1 MLTVAKCVAA
11 FFISLTLASLMF
23 YGLHQIAR
31 INEAKADAVQ
41 VIFAHIADRWATS
54 GRKVCHATP

>member
-41 VIFAHIADRWATS
+41 VIFWHCGPLGHEWE
-54 GRKVCHATP
+54 KVCHATP